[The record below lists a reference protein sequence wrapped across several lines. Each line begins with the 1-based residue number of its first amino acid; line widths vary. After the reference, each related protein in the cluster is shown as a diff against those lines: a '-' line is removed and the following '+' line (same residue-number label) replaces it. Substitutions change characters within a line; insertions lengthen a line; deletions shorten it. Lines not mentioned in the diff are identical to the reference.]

1 MDNFGAFN
9 YASIPA
15 GAGAFNWVQFLIP
28 AHNQGLEIKDL
39 IDISST
45 IVNIMFINSE
55 YIDEIVD
62 ECSAIVVALDALRK
76 NTSEEWWYS
85 FIDEHKELNDLFDCI
100 MDLEYTLECATKPA
114 IDIKVE
120 AEPVKLLAAA

>member
-15 GAGAFNWVQFLIP
+15 GAGVFNRVQFLMP
-28 AHNQGLEIKDL
+28 AHL
-39 IDISST
+39 SST

-62 ECSAIVVALDALRK
+62 ESSAIVVALDALRK
-76 NTSEEWWYS
+76 NTSEDWWYS
-85 FIDEHKELNDLFDCI
+85 FIDNHKEMNDLFDCL

-114 IDIKVE
+114 VDIQIEV
-120 AEPVKLLAAA
+120 EPVKVLAAA